1 MKTGGARSPN
11 VHGQFRSLVLN
22 AYISVN
28 EDFSVAFQYPSGST
42 GANLQT
48 WNLNYFNFYPD
59 FVLFHS
65 QKAYKNHENDDPNKT
80 VVLVENI
87 DSDEIRK

>member
-1 MKTGGARSPN
+1 MS
-11 VHGQFRSLVLN
+11 
-22 AYISVN
+22 N
-28 EDFSVAFQYPSGST
+28 EEFSIAFQYPSGST

-65 QKAYKNHENDDPNKT
+65 QKAARNHENDDPNRT
-80 VVLVENI
+80 VLLVENL
-87 DSDEIRK
+87 DSDEMRKRPKSSIFPNYRLSSAISPV